1 MQKRNELSLSN
12 LSLYYDFYR
21 HEFLKKCKIERLRV
35 SAYANELFVL
45 STIDEERGTSYPFA
59 RSFNFSLSVTF

>member
-1 MQKRNELSLSN
+1 M
-12 LSLYYDFYR
+12 
-21 HEFLKKCKIERLRV
+21 KKCKIERLRV

-45 STIDEERGTSYPFA
+45 STIDVERGTSYPFA